1 MKFDLSHVHQIYSL
15 RYNSRFLR
23 VAPLRMAN
31 IEEVIVLITV
41 GPLCIQEFMNSLIRK
56 EKRTRSFNPFE
67 APDYL
72 DGSLAGDFG

>member
-41 GPLCIQEFMNSLIRK
+41 GPLCIQEFMNSLITYVRK
-56 EKRTRSFNPFE
+56 NELGHSILSK
-67 APDYL
+67 L
-72 DGSLAGDFG
+72 QIILMVL